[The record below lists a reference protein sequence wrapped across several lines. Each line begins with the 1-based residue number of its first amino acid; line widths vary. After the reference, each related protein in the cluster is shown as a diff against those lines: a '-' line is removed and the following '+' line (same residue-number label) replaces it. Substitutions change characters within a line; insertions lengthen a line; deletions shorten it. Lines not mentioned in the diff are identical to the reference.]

1 MRPCSVQCLSV
12 IIIFSIVYSR
22 ILQCDVMIPE
32 TVRNNPWVR
41 ATFSL
46 VVVVTALWFLI
57 SIWNIVFLFG
67 LAFFLA
73 YVLDPAVDRMQV
85 TLGIGRVL
93 AVTILLTVIVLLLTG
108 LGYYLTQQVL
118 LATQE
123 IGTIIKDPPDI
134 QAWIQSVAPEFLYE
148 SLRTSIEQFEVHE
161 LYQRFLEYL
170 RTQLSNIMET
180 LNRGSNFLA
189 GFARQTLGIVGIV
202 VNGMVLIFAT
212 IYFLKDFDT
221 LILNLRKLIPMRYR
235 PATNELFREI
245 DEMLRAFFRGYLIVS
260 LTIGVLYGTGYLL
273 IGLKGGFLVGFLTG
287 MMNFIPYIGPTLGFL
302 LAFGLGVYQ
311 FGLSWSLLGIVVV
324 FVLVQSLEGNVLT
337 PNIVG
342 GAVGLNPVT
351 VIFALLVFAQF
362 FGIIG
367 LLLAIPLTGIIK
379 VFLRRLFRYYQN
391 TEFYRKPPNG

>member
-1 MRPCSVQCLSV
+1 MVPESVRS
-12 IIIFSIVYSR
+12 
-22 ILQCDVMIPE
+22 
-32 TVRNNPWVR
+32 NPWVQ
-41 ATFSL
+41 ATFSVL
-46 VVVVTALWFLI
+46 AAGAVLWFLA

-73 YVLDPAVDRMQV
+73 YVLDPAVDQV
-85 TLGIGRVL
+85 EETLGTSRVL
-93 AVTILLTVIVLLLTG
+93 AVTILLTVIVLILTG

-123 IGTIIKDPPDI
+123 IGSIVKDPPDI
-134 QAWIQSVAPEFLYE
+134 QAWVQSVTPQFLYE

-161 LYQRFLEYL
+161 LYQRFLKYL
-170 RTQLSNIMET
+170 RTQLSNITET
-180 LNRGSNFLA
+180 LNRSSDFLA
-189 GFARQTLGIVGIV
+189 EFARQTLGIVGV
-202 VNGMVLIFAT
+202 AVNGMVLIFAT

-221 LILNLRKLIPMRYR
+221 LILNMRKLVPMRYR

-311 FGLSWSLLGIVVV
+311 FGISWSLIGIVIV

-362 FGIIG
+362 FGMVG

-379 VFLRRLFRYYQN
+379 VLLRRVFRYYR
-391 TEFYRKPPNG
+391 TTDFYRKPPEG